1 MKTRLTLQ
9 ILSWSAI
16 EWLNF
21 VKLILQLF
29 YNKNRLWYNFL
40 YFRKVDSKE
49 NQLLCFRYMHAINS
63 ITRWSRT
70 CDRPLIIPD
79 QRSKTESDIL
89 YTYFYYIF
97 SNEIPGFFFH
107 GINVKSSHAVLFIL
121 WKYQI
126 SCKNVNP
133 MKFLRVER
141 NKFKIQRKCYKQ
153 KFNVWIRRIWY
164 YIIRETVLNI
174 CKNIFKNLVSLVKY
188 IPYSTSNH

>member
-1 MKTRLTLQ
+1 
-9 ILSWSAI
+9 
-16 EWLNF
+16 
-21 VKLILQLF
+21 
-29 YNKNRLWYNFL
+29 
-40 YFRKVDSKE
+40 
-49 NQLLCFRYMHAINS
+49 MHAINS

-79 QRSKTESDIL
+79 QRSKIESDIL
-89 YTYFYYIF
+89 YTHFYYIF
-97 SNEIPGFFFH
+97 SDEIPGFFFH

-174 CKNIFKNLVSLVKY
+174 CKNIFKKPGLTREIYSIFNVKPLNFLY
-188 IPYSTSNH
+188 IYIRYICLKTLILISWGKFN